1 MMFES
6 FDDNQ
11 LIKIFAL
18 ISFISVILG
27 LFVYFLLFPVNC
39 SKTCED
45 KQTIGV
51 DPIALEVGK
60 TWNTLNAGT
69 VELQIDSCNKATRIS
84 EFVWQVELKPC

>member
-18 ISFISVILG
+18 ISFISVIMG

-39 SKTCED
+39 SKTCEG
-45 KQTIGV
+45 KQSIGV

-60 TWNTLNAGT
+60 TWNNLNSG
-69 VELQIDSCNKATRIS
+69 VNELQIDSCNKAIRIS